1 MSEEVIDRVDQMI
14 RKNNIKYKGNS
25 LLNKTS
31 RVRRRMS
38 RL

>member
-25 LLNKTS
+25 LLSKTS
-31 RVRRRMS
+31 KARRRMS